1 LASSLIAY
9 QCAQKASAIVD
20 VGVGVG
26 VVPGTEVLLEASS
39 SVTSFVDEGVADLS
53 SDIASLNSN

>member
-20 VGVGVG
+20 VGVVL
-26 VVPGTEVLLEASS
+26 GTEVLLEVSS

>member
-1 LASSLIAY
+1 LIAY

-20 VGVGVG
+20 VGVVLGI
-26 VVPGTEVLLEASS
+26 EVLLEASS

>member
-1 LASSLIAY
+1 LIAY

-20 VGVGVG
+20 VGVG

-53 SDIASLNSN
+53 SDIASLNLYM

>member
-1 LASSLIAY
+1 LIAY

-20 VGVGVG
+20 VGVVL
-26 VVPGTEVLLEASS
+26 GTEVLLKASS
-39 SVTSFVDEGVADLS
+39 SVTSFVDGVADLS